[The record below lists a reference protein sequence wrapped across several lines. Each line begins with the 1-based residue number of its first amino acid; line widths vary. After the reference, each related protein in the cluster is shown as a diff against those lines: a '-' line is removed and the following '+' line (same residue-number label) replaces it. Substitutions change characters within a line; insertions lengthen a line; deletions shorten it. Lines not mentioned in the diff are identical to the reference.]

1 MKMVCT
7 ALAVLVTV
15 GSAAAG
21 DPLAPLGRFA
31 GEWEVDGKWSDGSPL
46 RARIVCAWSLGKK
59 IMTSKTF
66 VQDGGKEYQRYEGI
80 MAWHPEK
87 KGLFQVSFAFDGT
100 LTETL
105 IDSKG
110 KDTLEIGFTP
120 FAEGKPSKIR
130 QVIRFLDNDRF
141 QWVITA
147 QQGSEWKQL
156 IDTTWKRKK

>member
-1 MKMVCT
+1 
-7 ALAVLVTV
+7 
-15 GSAAAG
+15 
-21 DPLAPLGRFA
+21 
-31 GEWEVDGKWSDGSPL
+31 L

-66 VQDGGKEYQRYEGI
+66 VQDGGKEYQRYEGV
-80 MAWHPEK
+80 MAWHPVK
-87 KGLFQVSFAFDGT
+87 KSLFQVSFAFDGT
-100 LTETL
+100 MTENL

-130 QVIRFLDNDRF
+130 QVLRFLDNDRF